1 MNNTI
6 RVVLADDHVFV
17 RDGIKSLLEN
27 EANIEVVGEA
37 TDGLEALKMV
47 ETTHPDLLILDIRMP
62 NLTGIE
68 VVEKLRSQNNL
79 VKIVMLSMHESEE
92 YVLKSIK
99 AGADGYL
106 LKGSSK
112 EEFLKALHTV
122 SNGGKYF
129 SGDISSILIG
139 QLTHPTAVQETKPAQ
154 EDELMIT
161 KREKEILKLL
171 LSGKG
176 NKEIAEALDIP
187 IDFLADSLDI
197 DERSRY
203 ELEDNVKLIVIKTPA
218 ENNSFNDSD
227 AFYITI
233 PICIILTHNQI
244 VTVNS
249 FDNGAIK
256 KFLNT
261 FQNRHPDKRNMMVLK
276 VSRLQAIMWI
286 GWQSLTNF
294 SLPVDYLRSVP
305 IF

>member
-1 MNNTI
+1 MSTTI

-27 EANIEVVGEA
+27 EANIQVVGEA
-37 TDGLEALKMV
+37 TDGLEALKIV
-47 ETTHPDLLILDIRMP
+47 ETEQPDLLILDIRMP

-68 VVEKLRSQNNL
+68 VVEKLRSQNNF

-112 EEFLKALHTV
+112 EEFLKAVYTV

-139 QLTHPTAVQETKPAQ
+139 QLSNPVTAMESKQSLE
-154 EDELMIT
+154 EDMMIT

-176 NKEIAEALDIP
+176 NKEIAEALDI
-187 IDFLADSLDI
+187 SK
-197 DERSRY
+197 R
-203 ELEDNVKLIVIKTPA
+203 TA
-218 ENNSFNDSD
+218 EVHRFN
-227 AFYITI
+227 
-233 PICIILTHNQI
+233 LM
-244 VTVNS
+244 
-249 FDNGAIK
+249 K
-256 KFLNT
+256 K
-261 FQNRHPDKRNMMVLK
+261 LK
-276 VSRLQAIMWI
+276 VKNLMELSNKA
-286 GWQSLTNF
+286 NEF
-294 SLPVDYLRSVP
+294 SLL
-305 IF
+305 

>member
-1 MNNTI
+1 MTSII

-37 TDGLEALKMV
+37 TDGLEALKIV
-47 ETTHPDLLILDIRMP
+47 SSEQPDLLILDIRMP

-68 VVEKLRSQNNL
+68 VVEKLRSQNNF

-112 EEFLKALHTV
+112 EEFLKAVNTV
-122 SNGGKYF
+122 ANGGKYF

-139 QLTHPTAVQETKPAQ
+139 QLHNPSVLSQSKQ
-154 EDELMIT
+154 SLEDDMLIT

-176 NKEIAEALDIP
+176 NKEIAEALDI
-187 IDFLADSLDI
+187 SK
-197 DERSRY
+197 R
-203 ELEDNVKLIVIKTPA
+203 TA
-218 ENNSFNDSD
+218 EVHRFN
-227 AFYITI
+227 
-233 PICIILTHNQI
+233 LM
-244 VTVNS
+244 
-249 FDNGAIK
+249 K
-256 KFLNT
+256 K
-261 FQNRHPDKRNMMVLK
+261 LK
-276 VSRLQAIMWI
+276 VKNLMELSNKA
-286 GWQSLTNF
+286 NEF
-294 SLPVDYLRSVP
+294 SLL
-305 IF
+305 

>member
-1 MNNTI
+1 MEDTI

-37 TDGLEALKMV
+37 TDGLEALKVV
-47 ETTHPDLLILDIRMP
+47 ENEHPDLLILDIRMP

-68 VVEKLRSQNNL
+68 VVEKLRRQNNL

-122 SNGGKYF
+122 ANGGKYF
-129 SGDISSILIG
+129 SGDISSILIS
-139 QLTHPTAVQETKPAQ
+139 QLSNPALAIESKQ
-154 EDELMIT
+154 SMEEDMMIT

-176 NKEIAEALDIP
+176 NKEIAEALDI
-187 IDFLADSLDI
+187 SK
-197 DERSRY
+197 R
-203 ELEDNVKLIVIKTPA
+203 TA
-218 ENNSFNDSD
+218 EVHRFN
-227 AFYITI
+227 
-233 PICIILTHNQI
+233 LM
-244 VTVNS
+244 
-249 FDNGAIK
+249 K
-256 KFLNT
+256 K
-261 FQNRHPDKRNMMVLK
+261 LK
-276 VSRLQAIMWI
+276 VKNLMELSNKA
-286 GWQSLTNF
+286 SEF
-294 SLPVDYLRSVP
+294 SLL
-305 IF
+305 

>member
-1 MNNTI
+1 MSHTI

-47 ETTHPDLLILDIRMP
+47 EINKPDLLILDIRMP

-68 VVEKLRSQNNL
+68 VVEKLRSQNNA

-112 EEFLKALHTV
+112 EEFLKALQTV
-122 SNGGKYF
+122 ANGGKYF

-139 QLTHPTAVQETKPAQ
+139 QLNNSTASVETKQ
-154 EDELMIT
+154 TLDEELLIT

-176 NKEIAEALDIP
+176 NKEIAEALDI
-187 IDFLADSLDI
+187 SK
-197 DERSRY
+197 R
-203 ELEDNVKLIVIKTPA
+203 TA
-218 ENNSFNDSD
+218 EVHRFN
-227 AFYITI
+227 
-233 PICIILTHNQI
+233 LM
-244 VTVNS
+244 
-249 FDNGAIK
+249 K
-256 KFLNT
+256 K
-261 FQNRHPDKRNMMVLK
+261 LK
-276 VSRLQAIMWI
+276 VKNLMELSNKASEY
-286 GWQSLTNF
+286 SL
-294 SLPVDYLRSVP
+294 L
-305 IF
+305 

>member
-1 MNNTI
+1 MNNII

-37 TDGLEALKMV
+37 TDGLEALKVV
-47 ETTHPDLLILDIRMP
+47 ETCKPDLLILDIRMP
-62 NLTGIE
+62 NMTGIE

-112 EEFLKALHTV
+112 EEFLKALQTI

-139 QLTHPTAVQETKPAQ
+139 QLTNSNSLQQPKQITHEEQ
-154 EDELMIT
+154 LIT
-161 KREKEILKLL
+161 KREREILKLL

-176 NKEIAEALDIP
+176 NKEIAEALDI
-187 IDFLADSLDI
+187 SK
-197 DERSRY
+197 R
-203 ELEDNVKLIVIKTPA
+203 TA
-218 ENNSFNDSD
+218 EVHRFN
-227 AFYITI
+227 
-233 PICIILTHNQI
+233 LM
-244 VTVNS
+244 
-249 FDNGAIK
+249 K
-256 KFLNT
+256 K
-261 FQNRHPDKRNMMVLK
+261 LK
-276 VSRLQAIMWI
+276 VKNLMELSNKASEY
-286 GWQSLTNF
+286 SL
-294 SLPVDYLRSVP
+294 
-305 IF
+305 I

>member
-1 MNNTI
+1 MSNPI

-37 TDGLEALKMV
+37 TDGLEALKSV
-47 ETTHPDLLILDIRMP
+47 EINQPDLLILDIRMP

-112 EEFLKALHTV
+112 EEFLKALNTV
-122 SNGGKYF
+122 SEGGKYF

-139 QLTHPTAVQETKPAQ
+139 QLTHPTTFSETKQ
-154 EDELMIT
+154 HISEEMMIT
-161 KREKEILKLL
+161 KREKEILTLL

-176 NKEIAEALDIP
+176 NKEIAEALDI
-187 IDFLADSLDI
+187 SK
-197 DERSRY
+197 R
-203 ELEDNVKLIVIKTPA
+203 TA
-218 ENNSFNDSD
+218 EVHRFN
-227 AFYITI
+227 
-233 PICIILTHNQI
+233 LM
-244 VTVNS
+244 
-249 FDNGAIK
+249 K
-256 KFLNT
+256 K
-261 FQNRHPDKRNMMVLK
+261 LK
-276 VSRLQAIMWI
+276 VKNLIELSNKATEYALI
-286 GWQSLTNF
+286 
-294 SLPVDYLRSVP
+294 
-305 IF
+305 